1 MHLRLLGL
9 VLALAPL
16 PVAAQSLRDAL
27 PQGIVVQGKASVK
40 TAPDMAVLSIELRG
54 DGATADAASTALAA
68 AQKAVIGGI
77 AALDPAASYRT
88 GDVSMR
94 EVRKGDC
101 ASTGDAMDLALSA
114 MADGEKEKD
123 KGPCRVVGH
132 VATIEAT
139 VEMRAVDKAGTAI
152 GLASRLGASAASL
165 EGFELRDP
173 AAVRRSATAAAIADA
188 RSRAEALATASGAKL
203 GPVVSILDGNGRD
216 MALMEIAEPRAM
228 MMAPALRFAP
238 PPVEIAVSPK
248 PVETSAE
255 ILIVYAL
262 IK

>member
-1 MHLRLLGL
+1 MLFRVLGL
-9 VLALAPL
+9 VLAAVPL
-16 PVAAQSLRDAL
+16 PAAAQSLREAL

-40 TAPDMAVLSIELRG
+40 TAPDMAVLSIKLRG
-54 DGATADAASTALAA
+54 DGATADAASSALAA

-77 AALDPAASYRT
+77 ASLDPAASYRT
-88 GDVSMR
+88 GEVSMR

-101 ASTGDAMDLALSA
+101 ASTGDVDLGMVLLD
-114 MADGEKEKD
+114 DGEKAKD

-132 VATIEAT
+132 VAAIEAT

-152 GLASRLGASAASL
+152 GLASRLGATSASL
-165 EGFELRDP
+165 SEFGLRDP
-173 AAVRRSATAAAIADA
+173 AAARRGATAAAITDA
-188 RSRAEALATASGAKL
+188 RNRAEALAAASGAKL

-216 MALMEIAEPRAM
+216 MAMMEIAEPRGL
-228 MMAPALRFAP
+228 MAPMLKIEQ
-238 PPVEIAVSPK
+238 PVEIEVSPR

>member
-1 MHLRLLGL
+1 MHLKLVGL
-9 VLALAPL
+9 VLALAPI
-16 PVAAQSLRDAL
+16 PAAAQSLRDAL
-27 PQGIVVQGKASVK
+27 PQGIVVQGRAEVR
-40 TAPDMAVLSIELRG
+40 TPPDMAVLSVKLRG

-77 AALDPAASYRT
+77 VTLDPAASYRT

-101 ASTGDAMDLALSA
+101 ASAGDVDLGMVLLED
-114 MADGEKEKD
+114 DGKEKD

-132 VATIEAT
+132 VAAIEAT
-139 VEMRAVDKAGTAI
+139 VEMRAIDKAGTAI
-152 GLASRLGASAASL
+152 GLASRLGANSASL
-165 EGFELRDP
+165 EEFGLRDP
-173 AAVRRSATAAAIADA
+173 AAARRSATAAAIADA
-188 RSRAEALATASGAKL
+188 RGRAEALAAASGAKL
-203 GPVVSILDGNGRD
+203 GPVVSIFDGNGRD
-216 MALMEIAEPRAM
+216 MTMLEVAEPRMMRMVPLPAM
-228 MMAPALRFAP
+228 AQ
-238 PPVEIAVSPK
+238 PVEIEVSPK